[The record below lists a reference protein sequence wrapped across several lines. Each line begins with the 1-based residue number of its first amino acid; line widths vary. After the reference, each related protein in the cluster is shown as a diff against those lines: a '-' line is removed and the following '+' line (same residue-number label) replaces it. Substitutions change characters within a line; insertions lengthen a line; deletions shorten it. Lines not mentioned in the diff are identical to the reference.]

1 MFDEPPVLED
11 GCVFAPYEAVFEAL
25 GAEAL
30 WLEEEE
36 AIAAQKGSTLV
47 VMLSGT
53 DRFIKEVDNDGGVIY
68 HMDAAPVI
76 SGGSVLVPVE
86 AAAQAFDYW
95 VDWNEDTQTMA
106 VSSLKWTEGQNSP
119 TNAYIDNGVIYYAFI
134 YQPYIY
140 AYDGTSTET
149 YAAGGTPLGITVSRN
164 HIYYINESNQSIYSI
179 SLADGTR
186 EVVFSELSRISDF
199 AICGGKMVVIGKDSE
214 ENQFAYRVDL
224 ENGDCEILYIRMKPD
239 YLIRESGSQF
249 AFWKENLI
257 VVEGV
262 SPLTQTGELHCK
274 VLFIDTDTGESREAF
289 DIAGSVKKLG
299 TTRSRYVNRLSSVS
313 VKLEDESV
321 WFRFVL
327 SRNDIASNKAKS
339 YYQYYRVD
347 LESGLAEEIDEEA
360 YNGARDLASGPVNGW
375 TYGNNSSEVYR
386 TDAESGIT
394 ETLLTGGNYYY
405 ITNDADQVVVLKAE
419 SEGGTPASTED
430 YKYAELYVMDS
441 DGNHLR
447 MIHSYGSQTDSSSA
461 DGSGSENLTPESCEV
476 CGGSGMVRCSYC
488 GGTGQG
494 QTILVLGM
502 PTKQSCTYCGGT
514 GQRLCSGFA
523 AAAADPGRNK
533 RKEMRRS
540 RLLLLESGRL
550 LLIS

>member
-1 MFDEPPVLED
+1 MRKWSVLLLAVILITGMFSQGSMTALASADEVTITVDGKEVLFDEPPVLED

-68 HMDAAPVI
+68 HMDAAPVV

-106 VSSLKWTEGQNSP
+106 VSSLKWTEGQNSS

-140 AYDGTSTET
+140 AYDGTSNET
-149 YAAGGTPLGITVSRN
+149 YAAGGTPLGITVSRK

-224 ENGDCEILYIRMKPD
+224 ENGDCEILYTRMKPD

-262 SPLTQTGELHCK
+262 SPLTQTGESHCK

-327 SRNDIASNKAKS
+327 SRNDNASNKAKS

-360 YNGARDLASGPVNGW
+360 YNGARDLASRPVNGW

-430 YKYAELYVMDS
+430 LS
-441 DGNHLR
+441 L
-447 MIHSYGSQTDSSSA
+447 IH
-461 DGSGSENLTPESCEV
+461 
-476 CGGSGMVRCSYC
+476 
-488 GGTGQG
+488 
-494 QTILVLGM
+494 I
-502 PTKQSCTYCGGT
+502 
-514 GQRLCSGFA
+514 
-523 AAAADPGRNK
+523 
-533 RKEMRRS
+533 
-540 RLLLLESGRL
+540 
-550 LLIS
+550 